1 MISVQDALAIIA
13 SHKQDFGTESIHL
26 DDSLGRIL
34 REDFYA
40 DRDFP
45 PYDRVTMDGIAIAH
59 SCFEKGQRTFQI
71 NGIAAAGSPKQSL
84 SDTASCMEV
93 MTGAILPEGT
103 DTVIR
108 YEDLQEDGKE
118 VTIQLDSLILGQNVH
133 NQGEDRAQGSVVVQK
148 GKQISSAE
156 IGVGATIGKHQVSVS
171 RLPKVLIISTG
182 DELVEIHQKPLP
194 HQIRRSNIHRLKS
207 TLRTFGIEADS
218 HHFEDD
224 LEEIKSKLR
233 QMIQDYEV
241 ILLSGGVSKGKF
253 DYLPEALE
261 AVGVEKLYH
270 KIKQRP
276 GKPMWFGKSPH
287 NSYIFALPGNPVSSF
302 LCMHRYFV
310 PWLQASL
317 QMGVRSH
324 PKAELAAD
332 IHFKPDLT
340 YFAQVKLEYSKDGK
354 MLAYPVEGNGSGD
367 LANLVDADA
376 FMQLPQGKDL
386 YKKGEVYGLLFY
398 R

>member
-1 MISVQDALAIIA
+1 MISVQEALSIIS
-13 SHKQDFGTESIHL
+13 SHQQDFGTEEIHL
-26 DDSLGRIL
+26 DNSLGRVL
-34 REDFYA
+34 REEFLA

-45 PYDRVTMDGIAIAH
+45 PYNRVTMDGIAIAH
-59 SCFEKGQRTFQI
+59 ASFEGGQRTFPVH
-71 NGIAAAGSPKQSL
+71 GIAAAGSPQQELK
-84 SDTASCMEV
+84 DAASCIEV
-93 MTGAILPEGT
+93 MTGAILPAGA

-108 YEDLQEDGKE
+108 YEDITEQEGTA
-118 VTIQLDSLILGQNVH
+118 TIQLDSLIWGQNVH
-133 NQGEDRAQGSVVVQK
+133 KQGEDRAQGSVVVQA
-148 GKQISSAE
+148 GKKISSAE
-156 IGVGATIGKHQVSVS
+156 IGVGATIGKHRVKVS
-171 RLPKVLIISTG
+171 RLPKTLIISTG
-182 DELVEIHQKPLP
+182 DELVEIQETPLP

-207 TLRTFGIEADS
+207 TLRTYGIEADS

-224 LEEIKSKLR
+224 LEEIKDKLR
-233 QMIQDYEV
+233 QMIVDYDV

-276 GKPMWFGKSPH
+276 GKPMWFGKSPK

-302 LCMHRYFV
+302 LCMHRYFI

-317 QMGVRSH
+317 KLEHRPA
-324 PKAELAAD
+324 PKAELAAP
-332 IHFKPDLT
+332 INFKPDLT
-340 YFAQVKLEYSKDGK
+340 YFAQVKLEYSSEGK
-354 MLAYPVEGNGSGD
+354 VLAHPVEGNGSGD

-376 FMQLPQGKDL
+376 FIELPQGKDL
-386 YKKGEVYGLLFY
+386 YDKGEVYSLLFY